1 MRGNTAGNNSVN
13 DILFLLPELFWWS
26 LTAPS
31 SWKVSNQKTR
41 GICKLHPVASF
52 VLGRILLLRLKS
64 NASLIIEGDF
74 RRVSEIY
81 LLGINKI
88 QLPS

>member
-31 SWKVSNQKTR
+31 SWKVSHQKTR
-41 GICKLHPVASF
+41 GICRQSLGASF
-52 VLGRILLLRLKS
+52 DLGRILLLRLKC
-64 NASLIIEGDF
+64 NASFIGSKSKF
-74 RRVSEIY
+74 SSERD
-81 LLGINKI
+81 LT
-88 QLPS
+88 

>member
-41 GICKLHPVASF
+41 GICRQLLAASF
-52 VLGRILLLRLKS
+52 ALGRILLLRLKG
-64 NASLIIEGDF
+64 NASFTKEGDF
-74 RRVSEIY
+74 SRS
-81 LLGINKI
+81 LSLK
-88 QLPS
+88 L